1 MATLR
6 VARRYAEAAFDI
18 ARESNTYDAWT
29 RDLTTLAESAGDEVV
44 GEFFANP
51 SIPANAKL
59 GALDTLLPGAD
70 QQYARNFA
78 RLLITRRRFQEA
90 PHILE
95 TFEELRL
102 QERGIA
108 IAEVTTAVELTPG
121 ELADVQRGLERIVGR
136 TIEMRAHVDPAIIG
150 GLVARVGDQLI
161 DGSTASQLRNLRTA
175 LTT

>member
-29 RDLTTLAESAGDEVV
+29 RDLTTLAETAGDPVA

-51 SIPANAKL
+51 SIPATAKL
-59 GALDTLLPGAD
+59 NAIDALLPGAD

-78 RLLITRRRFQEA
+78 RILISRQRFQQA
-90 PHILE
+90 PHILQ

-102 QERGIA
+102 EERGIA
-108 IAEVTTAVELTPG
+108 IADVTTAVELTPE
-121 ELADVQRGLERIVGR
+121 ELTQVRGGLERIVGR
-136 TIEMRAHVDPAIIG
+136 TIEMRAHVDPGIIG
-150 GLVARVGDQLI
+150 GLVARIGDQLI

-175 LTT
+175 LAN